1 MKTKRLDT
9 ATRRTQIKSAVLKII
24 AAEGL
29 GKLSTR
35 NLASKVGVTEGALF
49 RHFASK
55 KDILF
60 AIFQDVRGDLL
71 AELREVAHS
80 NASSD
85 KKLAEFLAVHVNYLI
100 ANKGIT
106 ILLFSEA
113 AHMNDSRLKREF
125 RDIFLS
131 LKGYVSKII
140 EQGIDE
146 NTWDRSLSID
156 SAATLYLGVPIS
168 LNMELVLQTGEF
180 DQERFCERMHSLLVR
195 AFKNK

>member
-9 ATRRTQIKSAVLKII
+9 ATRRTQIKRAVLRII
-24 AAEGL
+24 SVEGL

-71 AELREVAHS
+71 AELKNVAHS

-85 KKLAEFLAVHVNYLI
+85 KKLAEFLVVHVKYLI
-100 ANKGIT
+100 ANRGIT
-106 ILLFSEA
+106 MLLFSEA
-113 AHMNDSRLKREF
+113 AHMNDSKLKREF

-140 EQGIDE
+140 RQGIDE
-146 NTWDRSLSID
+146 HIWDESLNID
-156 SAATLYLGVPIS
+156 SATTLYLGIPIS
-168 LNMELVLQTGEF
+168 LNMELILHTGEF
-180 DQERFCERMHSLLVR
+180 NQERFCERMQTLLVR

>member
-9 ATRRTQIKSAVLKII
+9 ATRRTQIKRAVLRII
-24 AAEGL
+24 SVEGL
-29 GKLSTR
+29 AKVSTR
-35 NLASKVGVTEGALF
+35 KLASKVGVTEGALF

-60 AIFQDVRGDLL
+60 AIFQDVRSDLL
-71 AELREVAHS
+71 AELKNVAHS

-85 KKLAEFLAVHVNYLI
+85 KKLAEFLVVHVKYLI

-106 ILLFSEA
+106 MLLFSEA
-113 AHMNDSRLKREF
+113 AHMNDSKLKREF

-140 EQGIDE
+140 RQGIDE
-146 NTWDRSLSID
+146 HIWDESLNID
-156 SAATLYLGVPIS
+156 SATTLYLGIPIS
-168 LNMELVLQTGEF
+168 LNMELILHTGEF
-180 DQERFCERMHSLLVR
+180 NQERFCERMQSLLVR